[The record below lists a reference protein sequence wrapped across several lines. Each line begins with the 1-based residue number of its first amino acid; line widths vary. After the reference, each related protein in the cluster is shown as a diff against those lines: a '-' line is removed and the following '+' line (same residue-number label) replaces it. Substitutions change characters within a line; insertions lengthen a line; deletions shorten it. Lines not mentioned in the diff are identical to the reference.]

1 MMMPGGASL
10 PGLRMAGLVMP
21 GGADACRAYVWLA
34 RCFVGPVS
42 VAPPG
47 NKGINE
53 GRLLL
58 PAFKDQFTFP

>member
-10 PGLRMAGLVMP
+10 PGLQNNNLPVTI
-21 GGADACRAYVWLA
+21 
-34 RCFVGPVS
+34 VGPVS

-58 PAFKDQFTFP
+58 PAFKDHFTFP